1 MSDIGSGAQHQV
13 QRDMFYALTGLEVP
27 AAWRDDEGLPCLSA
41 EQLAFLVGVESV
53 DSVEAELDALERV
66 GLAERRVGGRLRATR
81 AARHVAELIG
91 HRV

>member
-1 MSDIGSGAQHQV
+1 MSDTRSGPQHQV
-13 QRDMFYALTGLEVP
+13 QRDVFYALTGLEVP
-27 AAWRDDEGLPCLSA
+27 VAWRDDEGLPCLSV

-53 DSVEAELDALERV
+53 EAEVDVLERV

-91 HRV
+91 HVI

>member
-41 EQLAFLVGVESV
+41 EQLAFLVGV
-53 DSVEAELDALERV
+53 DSVEAEVDVLERV